1 MFQVTCEG
9 TAAGSDDEEYSED
22 GVSFK
27 GTEAQR
33 HRGTEAQRRRGA
45 EAQRRRGAE
54 AQRRR
59 GAEAQRRRGAEA
71 QRRRGAEAQSKRRS
85 LPSHGLMDCCK
96 SKSYAKIHI

>member
-33 HRGTEAQRRRGA
+33 HRGTEAQRHRGTEAQRRRGTKAQRRRGA
-45 EAQRRRGAE
+45 GAQRRRGAE
-54 AQRRR
+54 ANLFLAFGERKL
-59 GAEAQRRRGAEA
+59 
-71 QRRRGAEAQSKRRS
+71 SKLRP
-85 LPSHGLMDCCK
+85 LAA
-96 SKSYAKIHI
+96 YFNV